1 MTLLR
6 QLLVRTV
13 PLVLVGVGAIGC
25 ASHPLDN
32 TPSPPPPPPPPV
44 VSLADVVG
52 EYALS
57 SIAWNAYVPE
67 ESVPTWTWPGRVWV
81 LGGHLSL
88 RASGAAI
95 TSRSSRITV
104 FGDTANVTATDTVRW
119 TVRPDGILDFVSGR
133 QFPENQGRADKHT
146 VAVYS
151 GGLTSG
157 GTIFR
162 YQRP

>member
-1 MTLLR
+1 MTSLR
-6 QLLVRTV
+6 RLLVRV
-13 PLVLVGVGAIGC
+13 GSLVLVGGGASSCGT
-25 ASHPLDN
+25 LDN
-32 TPSPPPPPPPPV
+32 SSPPPF
-44 VSLADVVG
+44 SAADVVG
-52 EYALS
+52 EYTLS
-57 SIAWNAYVPE
+57 SIAWNASVPE
-67 ESVPTWTWPGRVWV
+67 EPVPTWTWPGRVWV

-88 RASGAAI
+88 RANGTAI
-95 TSRSSRITV
+95 TSGSSRITIL
-104 FGDTANVTATDTVRW
+104 GETTNVSGTDTVRW

-133 QFPENQGRADKHT
+133 QFPENQGRAAQHT